1 MEIKKIKI
9 AGCESDMIFTGV
21 KYIFYNDWYGVVG
34 LATRKGFLAYSE
46 DRHTFVIKAGTENT
60 VGGSLNR
67 SSIITAMKRYITKSE
82 NKYKVHDTI
91 FEDSGELC
99 NCQLDINIVDY
110 SQNN

>member
-46 DRHTFVIKAGTENT
+46 DRHTFVIKAGTEDT

-67 SSIITAMKRYITKSE
+67 SSIITAMKRYITKNE
-82 NKYKVHDTI
+82 RLFNIKKTI

-99 NCQLDINIVDY
+99 NCQIEFQLRE
-110 SQNN
+110 QTK

>member
-1 MEIKKIKI
+1 MEFKKIKI
-9 AGCESDMIFTGV
+9 AGCESDMIFTGA

-46 DRHTFVIKAGTENT
+46 DRHTFVIKAGTEDT

-67 SSIITAMKRYITKSE
+67 SSIIAAMKRHITKSE

-99 NCQLDINIVDY
+99 NCQIEFQLIE
-110 SQNN
+110 QTK

>member
-34 LATRKGFLAYSE
+34 LATRKGFDAYSK
-46 DRHTFVIKAGTENT
+46 DRHTFVMKAGTEDT
-60 VGGSLNR
+60 VDGSINR
-67 SSIITAMKRYITKSE
+67 NSIITAMKRHISKSE
-82 NKYKVHDTI
+82 NKYKVHTTF

-99 NCQLDINIVDY
+99 NCQIEIQLIE
-110 SQNN
+110 QTK

>member
-9 AGCESDMIFTGV
+9 AGCESDIIITSG

-46 DRHTFVIKAGTENT
+46 DRHTFVIKAGTEDT

-99 NCQLDINIVDY
+99 NCQIEFQLIE
-110 SQNN
+110 QTK

>member
-34 LATRKGFLAYSE
+34 LATRKGYDE
-46 DRHTFVIKAGTENT
+46 ENKHTLVIKAGTEDT

-67 SSIITAMKRYITKSE
+67 STIITAMKRYISKNE
-82 NKYKVHDTI
+82 NKYIVHTTL
-91 FEDSGELC
+91 FEDNGEIC
-99 NCQLDINIVDY
+99 NCRLDINVVDY